1 MINIGVNF
9 KIQDSPRRNTAFLLS
24 ASALPGFCNFGTY
37 LANNSMTSRIKN
49 IKETGFKE
57 PMVIFPLKQY
67 EALIEYLEDIEDRL
81 SIQERLNEPT
91 LSQEKVE
98 EYFTKKFGDK

>member
-1 MINIGVNF
+1 
-9 KIQDSPRRNTAFLLS
+9 
-24 ASALPGFCNFGTY
+24 
-37 LANNSMTSRIKN
+37 MTSRIKN
-49 IKETGFKE
+49 IKETEFRE

-81 SIQERLNEPT
+81 SIKERLHEPT

-98 EYFTKKFGDK
+98 EYFSKKFGKK